1 MTSIFTPD
9 GVSGECFLVE
19 RYESDVEEGGEE
31 AEGEQVLLALSDTFL
46 EEKDINGKV
55 GVYVCGW
62 CVCVCVCVC
71 GRCVCVC
78 VCVDGVCVCVLVR
91 TCVYECMR
99 MCVPMCV
106 SVSVI

>member
-1 MTSIFTPD
+1 MTCTFTPD

-55 GVYVCGW
+55 S
-62 CVCVCVCVC
+62 VCVCVCVC
-71 GRCVCVC
+71 MCARA
-78 VCVDGVCVCVLVR
+78 
-91 TCVYECMR
+91 CMSS
-99 MCVPMCV
+99 CACA
-106 SVSVI
+106 

>member
-1 MTSIFTPD
+1 MTCTFTPD

-62 CVCVCVCVC
+62 CVCVCVCVWT
-71 GRCVCVC
+71 VCVC
-78 VCVDGVCVCVLVR
+78 VCACAHVHV
-91 TCVYECMR
+91 
-99 MCVPMCV
+99 
-106 SVSVI
+106 